1 MSTTMANAKTVSRK
15 WYVLDAADV
24 PLGRLAAKAA
34 VLLRGKHKPDFT
46 PNVDCG
52 DHVIIVNA
60 AKAVLTGNKL
70 QKKMYYH
77 HTGWIGNLKTVSA
90 SDMMKNNPE
99 KAMMLAVKGMLPDS
113 VLGRNQLRR
122 LRVYAGPEHKML
134 RRNRK
139 FPRFKFPR

>member
-77 HTGWIGNLKTVSA
+77 HTGWIGHLKEVSYK
-90 SDMMKNNPE
+90 DLMEKNPE
-99 KAMMLAVKGMLPDS
+99 KAMEVAVKGMLPGNT
-113 VLGRNQLRR
+113 LGRKQITRLHVYKGSEHVNQAQKPE
-122 LRVYAGPEHKML
+122 VYE
-134 RRNRK
+134 
-139 FPRFKFPR
+139 F